1 MGFSSSSYNSNSKI
15 KELELS
21 SEITQMGFTSARIV
35 GKLLTLSHKSDAI
48 VQCQFDL
55 NNIPASIKKLQ
66 NAVNANNKIALDES
80 YHSGKFSVYFTD
92 MLVKSVEQEYAKNES
107 ERTKNQEDQQKILD
121 EINKDRS
128 TLADIS
134 LEDWES
140 TRRQKYETL
149 LQVIKDNKI
158 DSLWAP
164 LEFTLSIKCI
174 LNIKDITL
182 PFAGIILGAPST
194 LKTVGLIMLNKWP
207 QTYYTD
213 NFTPPSL
220 VSHIS
225 GDTEEQMREKDMLPQ
240 WKNKFVL
247 LPEMSPTFT
256 KREEDLMNLLGI
268 LTRVLDGQGYI
279 SNSGAHGQ
287 RGYNEKIMFTLA
299 GASVEIPH
307 RVYKVLGYLGPK
319 LYFLRPDKD
328 ENESEDTSLSNLK
341 ESFAGREQ
349 RVQAALFE
357 YLKWLE
363 IRPDMEIDKES
374 SLQKIDWNHSND
386 DEGALRYIIKLA
398 KLLSCLRGVAET
410 WEPRGTQG
418 SDYGYTIPIIEHPSR
433 ATQQLYNLARGH
445 ALSQGRNY
453 VTKTDL
459 PMVIKVVLSTGPIQR
474 VKILDKLLATNDEE
488 WSTSQIT
495 GSLEISRPTALRTML
510 ELTVLGL
517 ADIYPALGT
526 DEAAMHVGEEKR
538 IWLKDKFKSWLST
551 EEFKKLRNG
560 EVG

>member
-1 MGFSSSSYNSNSKI
+1 MASAVSPNSKV
-15 KELELS
+15 KELELTP
-21 SEITQMGFTSARIV
+21 EITQMGFTTARII
-35 GKLLTLSHKSDAI
+35 GKLLTLSHKSEAI
-48 VQCQFDL
+48 IQCQFDI
-55 NNIPASIKKLQ
+55 NNIPASIKRLQ

-80 YHSGKFSVYFTD
+80 YHSGKFAIYFTD
-92 MLVKSVEQEYAKNES
+92 MLVQSVEQEYAKHES
-107 ERTKNQEDQQKILD
+107 ERTKNQEDQQKIID

-140 TRRQKYETL
+140 IRRQKYEVL
-149 LQVIKDNKI
+149 LQMIKDNKI

-194 LKTVGLIMLNKWP
+194 LKTVSLIMLNKWP

-213 NFTPPSL
+213 NFTPPAL
-220 VSHIS
+220 VSHNT
-225 GDTEEQMREKDMLPQ
+225 GVPKEQLPEIDMLPQ
-240 WKNKFVL
+240 WKNKLVL

-287 RGYNEKIMFTLA
+287 RGYNEKIMFVLA

-328 ENESEDTSLSNLK
+328 ENESEDNSLANLK

-349 RVQAALFE
+349 KVQSALFE

-374 SLQKIDWNHSND
+374 SLQKIGWDYSKD

-398 KLLSCLRGVAET
+398 KLLACLRGVAET

-433 ATQQLYNLARGH
+433 ATQQLYSIARGH
-445 ALSQGRNY
+445 ALSLGRNY
-453 VTKTDL
+453 VTKADL
-459 PMVIKVVLSTGPIQR
+459 PIVIKVVLSTGPIQR
-474 VKILDKLLATNDEE
+474 VKILDKLLASGEE

-495 GSLEISRPTALRTML
+495 SSLEISRPTALRTML

-517 ADIYPALGT
+517 VDIYPALGT
-526 DEAAMHVGEEKR
+526 EEAEMHVGEEKR

-560 EVG
+560 DKLE